1 MFKGNSH
8 PKPCDRDQLVLKS
21 EVSSLFWQSLWK
33 VFPLPLGDFFNWSL
47 LVEKLVAEGYFLK
60 RNLAVWPQNLG
71 FASTPWLVPVRRDSM
86 RWRHPRGGSTED
98 LRRPLGGG
106 FQSARTDFD
115 IFWQL
120 ILHDMHPQHEAFE
133 KIVSFPFPIVFDVQC
148 DTLVECTVCSFF
160 ITVLGDFLFLF
171 KDMCETTRWTPT
183 SFNCSYGANCKR
195 PKKTAENPGFLRWNA
210 VTPK

>member
-21 EVSSLFWQSLWK
+21 EISSLFWQSLWK

-47 LVEKLVAEGYFLK
+47 LVEKLAAEGYFLK
-60 RNLAVWPQNLG
+60 RNLAGWPQNLG

-106 FQSARTDFD
+106 FQSARTNFD

-120 ILHDMHPQHEAFE
+120 ILHDMHPQHEAFW
-133 KIVSFPFPIVFDVQC
+133 KNRFVSISESFWCPMWHFGWVYSIFFFHHRSRWFSLLVQGYLW
-148 DTLVECTVCSFF
+148 DYKVDPYQF
-160 ITVLGDFLFLF
+160 
-171 KDMCETTRWTPT
+171 
-183 SFNCSYGANCKR
+183 
-195 PKKTAENPGFLRWNA
+195 
-210 VTPK
+210 